1 MDSMKAR
8 FFQSNFDLEHGKH
21 KINLRGLLSEQ
32 GITKIF
38 LTGTVPDFWKAMIG
52 QPVTVKLDSLT
63 IAGVLIQQFVELGSY
78 YEVRFRGLDENQKSF
93 LRQRTTNEGISPGWQ
108 REFPR
113 IPLGGLADPEL
124 PVPNLCMV
132 RFADQEFFVN
142 VLNFTIGGIR
152 IETIE
157 NSLGQ
162 VRVGAILHFDLITST
177 GEIIGNLSGE
187 VRNLSE
193 HEHTDKSITRSF
205 GIRFVDMD
213 PLNERKYKAYKKLIK
228 EYCLILQKRL
238 VKEK

>member
-1 MDSMKAR
+1 MDPIKAK
-8 FFQSNFDLEHGKH
+8 FFQGNFDLEHGNN

-38 LTGTVPDFWKAMIG
+38 LTGAVPDFWKTMIG
-52 QPVTVKLDSLT
+52 QAVVVKLDSLT
-63 IAGVLIQQFVELGSY
+63 ISGVLIQQFVEHGSY
-78 YEVRFRGLDENQKSF
+78 YEVRFRGLDENQKTF
-93 LRQRTTNEGISPGWQ
+93 LRQRTTTEGISPGWQ

-132 RFADQEFFVN
+132 RFAGQEFFVN

-152 IETIE
+152 IETIG

-162 VRVGAILHFDLITST
+162 VRVGAILHFDLLTST
-177 GEIIGNLSGE
+177 GEILGNLSGE

-193 HEHTDKSITRSF
+193 HEHTDKTLTRSF
-205 GIRFVDMD
+205 GIRFVNLD
-213 PLNERKYKAYKKLIK
+213 PVNERKYKELIK
-228 EYCLILQKRL
+228 AYCLILQKRL
-238 VKEK
+238 AEEK

>member
-1 MDSMKAR
+1 MDPIKAK
-8 FFQSNFDLEHGKH
+8 FFQSNFDLEHGKN

-38 LTGTVPDFWKAMIG
+38 LTGAVPDFWKPMIG
-52 QPVTVKLDSLT
+52 QPVTVRLDSLT
-63 IAGVLIQQFVELGSY
+63 ISGVLIQQFVEHGSY
-78 YEVRFRGLDENQKSF
+78 YEVRFRGLDENQKAF
-93 LRQRTTNEGISPGWQ
+93 LRQRTTAEGISPGWQ

-132 RFADQEFFVN
+132 RFAGQEFFVN

-152 IETIE
+152 IETIG
-157 NSLGQ
+157 NSLSQ
-162 VRVGAILHFDLITST
+162 VRVGAILHFDLLTST
-177 GEIIGNLSGE
+177 GEIMGNLSGE

-193 HEHTDKSITRSF
+193 HEHADKSITRSF
-205 GIRFVDMD
+205 GIRFVNMD
-213 PLNERKYKAYKKLIK
+213 PVNERKYKELIK

-238 VKEK
+238 SEEK